1 MNFLSNS
8 RYVLINL
15 NNRYTHLFFPLFII
29 GIYFIATVFPYRI
42 ITDRTENANSQIIE
56 FARLPPG
63 TIVSGL
69 KIMPRQ
75 QPSFFSGWINPVQN
89 EIIFYPILKNTIWNV
104 VSDTLIFDDYNG
116 INRRIYLV
124 NQIVKLD
131 ERIYFFGSDSFGRD
145 VFSRLVLGTRVSFS
159 IGVFAGLFSLIIGLG
174 IGLISGYFG
183 SWTDKICNWFISII
197 WSFPSILLAI
207 LLSFSFGKG
216 YYQLVFAISLTLWV
230 ELARIVRGQVIALK
244 ESLYIQSAR
253 VLGFSSLRILM
264 RHLLPNIV
272 GPVIIITVSNISTAV
287 LLESGLSFLGMGLPA
302 PVPSWGSMLFEGY
315 TFLAMEQG
323 KWLAFFPAFALSI
336 LILNFYWLGGIL
348 RDKLDVKSEYA
359 I

>member
-8 RYVLINL
+8 ISVLINL
-15 NNRYTHLFFPLFII
+15 SKRYAYLFFPFFII
-29 GIYFIATVFPYRI
+29 GIYFVATVIPYGI

-63 TIVSGL
+63 TIVTGL

-75 QPSFFSGWINPVQN
+75 PSSFFSGWINPLQG
-89 EIIFYPILKNTIWNV
+89 ETMFYPILKNTVWNV
-104 VSDTLIFDDYNG
+104 VNDTLIFSDYNG
-116 INRRIYLV
+116 LHRRIPLS
-124 NQIVKLD
+124 NQVVKLD

-159 IGVFAGLFSLIIGLG
+159 IGVFAGLFSLVIGLG

-244 ESLYIQSAR
+244 ESLFIQSAR
-253 VLGFSSLRILM
+253 VMGFPSVRILL
-264 RHLLPNIV
+264 RHLLPNLA

-315 TFLAMEQG
+315 TFLAMKQG

-336 LILNFYWLGGIL
+336 LILNFYWLGSIL